1 MIMYQGNL
9 GSLKKR
15 IEIKRSLFPKKGIVN
30 NVLNYNPKTSISF
43 LDCFLSVFFLT
54 YTAKKYI
61 VLL

>member
-30 NVLNYNPKTSISF
+30 NVLNYNPKNEYLVF
-43 LDCFLSVFFLT
+43 GFFLSVFLT